1 MMKQSPNRNS
11 LGSVGAAGAAVLLSL
26 CLLMS
31 YGTAQEGG
39 QEGWWM
45 KEPIRWVQTNL
56 RQTDA
61 GLDARRLAEQLADM
75 RANVVLMGMGGIAAY
90 YPTAVQFHYPSPD
103 LPAGRDMFGDVIREA
118 HARSIRVVGRFDL
131 SKTRKDV
138 FDAHPEW
145 FFRQVNGEPVVYN
158 GLYST
163 CINGGYYREQGMKI
177 LSEALDKYAVDGLFF
192 NMFGNQSRDYSGR
205 EVGLCHCDV
214 CAKKYLEAY
223 RKDIPDKP
231 DDDYRKFMFTSSREV
246 AAAIG
251 DLIRKKRP
259 QAGYFN
265 YIQEYTDGIMSE
277 SNTAIARPLPLWPYS
292 ASDNVNR
299 ARNSQPRKMAVD
311 LNMQFVDYWW
321 RFATVP
327 RQEIALRCW
336 QNIANGGA
344 LTFEMNGTFDQQDR
358 QALETA
364 KPIFRWVA
372 AHEQYYVGQTSA
384 ARVLLLG
391 EPPQTG
397 RVSSSDSYRGLFRL
411 LSQEHIPFAVSNNMD
426 WVGKREFDLVI
437 ATDWAPAGLK
447 QYAENGGRVLLVS
460 AREPEFAVAPVVK
473 TINDIRGYVRV
484 RDHAAFPSLKDTDL
498 LMLNGP
504 FTELRDNGPALL
516 TLVPPSMFGPPEF
529 IHIDM
534 KDTDTTAIV
543 FRQLGRGSVAWIP
556 WNLGGMYYRHS
567 LPAHAGLFRDVL
579 NRIIPQRQLRT
590 NAHPLLEMSLMRQ
603 GRRTL
608 LHLINLS
615 GHSQTG
621 YFAPIPMSGIQ
632 VQVAGVFKTAKTLR
646 TPGNLVVKLNEGY
659 TEFTISQLSDYELVV
674 LE

>member
-1 MMKQSPNRNS
+1 MKSKRYIYLN
-11 LGSVGAAGAAVLLSL
+11 GYIAI
-26 CLLMS
+26 CLLMNCVM
-31 YGTAQEGG
+31 AQESG

-75 RANVVLMGMGGIAAY
+75 RANVALMGMGGIAAY
-90 YPTAVQFHYPSPD
+90 YPTAVEFHYPSPD
-103 LPAGRDMFGDVIREA
+103 LPAGRDMFGDVLKEA
-118 HARSIRVVGRFDL
+118 HARKIRVVGRFDL
-131 SKTRKDV
+131 SKTRKAV

-145 FFRQVNGEPVVYN
+145 FFRQANGEPVIYN

-205 EVGLCHCDV
+205 EVGLCHCGA
-214 CAKKYLEAY
+214 CAKKYRETY
-223 RKDIPDKP
+223 RKEIPDKP

-251 DLIRKKRP
+251 DLIHSKRP

-277 SNTAIARPLPLWPYS
+277 SNTAVARPLPLWPYS

-299 ARNSQPRKMAVD
+299 ARNSQPGKMAVD

-327 RQEIALRCW
+327 AQEIALRCW

-344 LTFEMNGTFDQQDR
+344 LTFEMNGAFDQQDR
-358 QALETA
+358 QALEAA

-391 EPPQTG
+391 EPSNTG
-397 RVSSSDSYRGLFRL
+397 RVYSLESYRGLFRL
-411 LSQEHIPFAVSNNMD
+411 LVEEHVPFAVSNNMD

-437 ATDWAPAGLK
+437 CADWAPAGLK
-447 QYAENGGRVLLVS
+447 QYAENGGHVLVVG
-460 AREPEFAVAPVVK
+460 AQQPEFEVAPVVK
-473 TINDIRGYVRV
+473 TINEVRGYVRV

-504 FTELRDNGPALL
+504 FTELRDDGPSLL
-516 TLVPPSMFGPPEF
+516 TFVPPSMFGPPEF

-543 FRQLGRGSVAWIP
+543 FRRLGKGTVAWIP

-567 LPAHAGLFRDVL
+567 LPAHAGLFRDAL
-579 NRIIPQRQLRT
+579 NRILPRRQLRA
-590 NAHPLLEMSLMRQ
+590 NAHPLVEMTLMRQ

-632 VQVAGVFKTAKTLR
+632 VQVAGAFKTAKTLR
-646 TPGNLVVKLNEGY
+646 TPRSLTVKVNQGY
-659 TEFTISQLSDYELVV
+659 SEFTIPQLSDYELVV
-674 LE
+674 IE